1 MPGIIQDLLTGE
13 TTSFSC
19 HKTVY
24 HPKHGGTWVE
34 GEAEDGEGVYQAGS
48 EKQCA
53 GSLIMM
59 QRFGHETQ
67 RMQVMRRMGVY
78 KPTDFEPYRDLVI
91 DPADVK
97 IACKTK

>member
-1 MPGIIQDLLTGE
+1 MRGYTRPAVRN
-13 TTSFSC
+13 S
-19 HKTVY
+19 V
-24 HPKHGGTWVE
+24 P
-34 GEAEDGEGVYQAGS
+34 AA
-48 EKQCA
+48 
-53 GSLIMM
+53 LIMM